1 MNNKPLITFVFGT
14 RPEAIKLAPLIRLF
28 KDDAS
33 FNIRIVTTGQHKE
46 LLIDVLEVFEINPNN
61 NLDLMMKKQSLSNLN
76 ISILKGL
83 EEEFNNFLPNIIVV
97 QGDTTTAYAASMA
110 AFYRKIK
117 IAHVEAG
124 LRTGNLY
131 SPFPEEANRRL
142 IGQIAD
148 FHFAPTK
155 RAEKNLINSNVSG
168 KIYITGNTV
177 IDALFYIANKNN
189 ANLTFQNNWRETK
202 FVLVTVHRREN
213 WGKNIENICDALKI
227 VSEQYPDIN
236 FVIPMHPN
244 RIVRDS
250 LIPKLGNLAK
260 FHLIE
265 PLKYST
271 LIETIKDCFFIITD
285 SGGIQEEAP
294 SLGKPVLVM
303 RNNTERVEGIENGT
317 AKLIGTEI
325 NTIKDGISELIS
337 DSAIYKKMSEAKNPY
352 GDGKASERILKIF
365 IKEFLNS
372 DVLK

>member
-1 MNNKPLITFVFGT
+1 
-14 RPEAIKLAPLIRLF
+14 
-28 KDDAS
+28 
-33 FNIRIVTTGQHKE
+33 
-46 LLIDVLEVFEINPNN
+46 
-61 NLDLMMKKQSLSNLN
+61 MKKQSLSNLN

-177 IDALFYIANKNN
+177 IDTLFYIANKNN